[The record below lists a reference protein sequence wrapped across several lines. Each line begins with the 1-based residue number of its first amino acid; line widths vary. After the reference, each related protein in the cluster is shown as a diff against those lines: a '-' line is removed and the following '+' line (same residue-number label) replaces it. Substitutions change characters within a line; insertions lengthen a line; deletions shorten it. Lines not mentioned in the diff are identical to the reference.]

1 MLPPILRGLVLPMTL
16 SFSVLAQP
24 SQRAPAPT
32 VETLKIRILEG
43 VGAVHNIATGIA
55 APLVIEVRNSN
66 EGPIEDATVTFELPA
81 GGPSGLFADGKPV
94 YTTRTNFQGQAIWRD
109 FRPNQQEGSFQVKV
123 TALWGQQ
130 SGRIS
135 VRQSNSLRDFADQPK
150 KTRWLTKK
158 KILILAGIAGGGV
171 GTWLALRN
179 GGPTAITLSTGPVV
193 FGPPR

>member
-1 MLPPILRGLVLPMTL
+1 MTL
-16 SFSVLAQP
+16 AFSVLAQP
-24 SQRAPAPT
+24 SQQPPAPT

-43 VGAVHNIATGIA
+43 AGAVHNIATGIA
-55 APLVIEVRNSN
+55 APLVVEVRNSN
-66 EGPIEDATVTFELPA
+66 EGPVEDAEVTFELPA
-81 GGPSGLFADGKPV
+81 SGPSGLFADGKPV
-94 YTTRTNFQGQAIWRD
+94 YTTRTNFQGQAIWQGL
-109 FRPNQQEGSFQVKV
+109 RPNKQEGSFQVKV
-123 TALWGQQ
+123 TALLGQQ

-135 VRQSNSLRDFADQPK
+135 VRQSNSLRDFVDQPK